1 MVKVDGFRLEER
13 KEGDDKDGAQIHSSE
28 ASAAL
33 PLSAAPRLWDARR
46 AASPEALFPVP
57 VSAFDHVVNL
67 LSSQTPPASVGAWVS
82 NDSALER
89 HPPSPPKWT
98 LYAGPL
104 V

>member
-1 MVKVDGFRLEER
+1 MGLKFT
-13 KEGDDKDGAQIHSSE
+13 
-28 ASAAL
+28 AAK
-33 PLSAAPRLWDARR
+33 PAPPSLSPRLPGSGMLGEQLPPRQ
-46 AASPEALFPVP
+46 FPVP